1 MNVLTAVVLGL
12 AMGAVFGIALE
23 KSRVFEPGAIVNQMQ
38 LRTFLMLKI
47 FLTAVATGLVV
58 LAVLNGVWGVKMH
71 PKALVWQ
78 ADIVGGL
85 LLGAGISLAGACP
98 GTVLAQIGAGYR
110 DAWFT
115 VTGGIFGA
123 MTFGY
128 LEPALRP
135 FLLTGGPG
143 KTTFDQLAHVP
154 FWVLAL
160 ALAALFAAALVV
172 LERLQPW
179 REEVGPQVD
188 GLAAPAARTVPSG
201 LRSNLSSASA
211 LGR

>member
-1 MNVLTAVVLGL
+1 MVLSMNIPSAVALGL

-23 KSRVFEPGAIVNQMQ
+23 KSRVFEPGTIVSQMQ

-58 LAVLNGVWGVKMH
+58 LAVLNGVWGVTMY

-85 LLGAGISLAGACP
+85 LLGAGISIAGACP
-98 GTVLAQIGAGYR
+98 GTVFAQIGAGYR

-123 MTFGY
+123 MAFGY
-128 LEPALRP
+128 LEPGLRP
-135 FLLTGGPG
+135 ILLSGGAG
-143 KTTFDQLAHVP
+143 KPTFDQIAHVP
-154 FWVLAL
+154 FWAL
-160 ALAALFAAALVV
+160 ALGMAALLAAALVA

-179 REEVGPQVD
+179 RDEVGPNVD
-188 GLAAPAARTVPSG
+188 GLAPTAQAASSDAPSG
-201 LRSNLSSASA
+201 LSSASA
-211 LGR
+211 

>member
-1 MNVLTAVVLGL
+1 MVLSMNIPSAVVLGL

-23 KSRVFEPGAIVNQMQ
+23 KSRVFEPGTIVSQMQ

-58 LAVLNGVWGVKMH
+58 LAVLNGVWGVKMY

-85 LLGAGISLAGACP
+85 LLGAGISIAGACP
-98 GTVLAQIGAGYR
+98 GTVFAQIGAGYR

-123 MTFGY
+123 MAFGY
-128 LEPALRP
+128 LEPGLRP
-135 FLLTGGPG
+135 ILLSGGAG
-143 KTTFDQLAHVP
+143 KPTFDQIAHVP
-154 FWVLAL
+154 FWAL
-160 ALAALFAAALVV
+160 ALGMAALLAAALVA
-172 LERLQPW
+172 LEGLQPW
-179 REEVGPQVD
+179 RDEVGPNVD
-188 GLAAPAARTVPSG
+188 GLAPTAQAAPSDAPSG
-201 LRSNLSSASA
+201 LSSASA
-211 LGR
+211 

>member
-1 MNVLTAVVLGL
+1 MNVLTAVVLGV
-12 AMGAVFGIALE
+12 AMGALFGIALE
-23 KSRVFEPGAIVNQMQ
+23 KSRVFEPGAIVSQMQ
-38 LRTFLMLKI
+38 LRTFLMLKV

-58 LAVLNGVWGVKMH
+58 LAVLNGIWGVKMH

-85 LLGAGISLAGACP
+85 LLGTGISLAGACP

-115 VTGGIFGA
+115 VVGGIFGA

-135 FLLTGGPG
+135 FLLAGGPG
-143 KTTFDQLAHVP
+143 KVTLDQIVHMP

-160 ALAALFAAALVV
+160 AVAALFAAALVV

-188 GLAAPAARTVPSG
+188 GLAAPPARAARSG
-201 LRSNLSSASA
+201 AQSSLSSASA
-211 LGR
+211 

>member
-1 MNVLTAVVLGL
+1 MNVLSAVILGL

-23 KSRVFEPGAIVNQMQ
+23 KSRVFEPGTIISQMQ

-47 FLTAVATGLVV
+47 FLSAVITGLVV
-58 LAVLNGVWGVKMH
+58 LVVLNGVWGVKLY

-85 LLGAGISLAGACP
+85 LLGVGISIAGACP
-98 GTVLAQIGAGYR
+98 GTVFAQIGAGYR

-115 VTGGIFGA
+115 VAGGIAGA

-128 LEPALRP
+128 LEPVLRP
-135 FLLTGGPG
+135 ILLSGGSG
-143 KTTFDQLAHVP
+143 KLTFDQAAYVP
-154 FWVLAL
+154 FWAL
-160 ALAALFAAALVV
+160 ALGVSAVLGAALVA

-179 REEVGPQVD
+179 REEIGPNLD
-188 GLAAPAARTVPSG
+188 GLVALTAQTAPSG
-201 LRSNLSSASA
+201 APSGLSSASA
-211 LGR
+211 